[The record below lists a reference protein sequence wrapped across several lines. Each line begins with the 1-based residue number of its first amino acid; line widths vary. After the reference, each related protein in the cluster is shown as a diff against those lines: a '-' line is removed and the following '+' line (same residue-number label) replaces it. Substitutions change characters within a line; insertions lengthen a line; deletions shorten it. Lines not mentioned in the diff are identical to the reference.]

1 MKIPKI
7 FYTTLGLPVLALFLG
22 ATTAQAFEVSSPSVS
37 DGKWDKKFF
46 ADKIAGCDGGNI
58 SPALVW
64 KDAPAGTKSFAVTLF
79 DPDAPTGSGWW
90 HWQVWNIAPT
100 VTGFEEGKLP
110 AGVVQSKGDVGRP
123 GYLGPCPPPGTGVH
137 HYTFTVFALKTEK
150 LELDPQT
157 SSGAYIGYNFN
168 GNAIA
173 KATVVYTTPAQ

>member
-1 MKIPKI
+1 MKIRTI
-7 FYTTLGLPVLALFLG
+7 FYAKLGLPVLALFLG
-22 ATTAQAFEVSSPSVS
+22 ATMAQAFEISSPSVS

-46 ADKIAGCDGGNI
+46 ADKIAGCDGGNV
-58 SPALVW
+58 SPALAW
-64 KDAPAGTKSFAVTLF
+64 KDAPVGTKSFAVTLF

-110 AGVVQSKGDVGRP
+110 AGIVQSKGDIGRP

-150 LELDPQT
+150 LELDPLT
-157 SSGAYIGYNFN
+157 ASGAYIGYNLN
-168 GNAIA
+168 GNALA